1 MMRDRIASLR
11 KELNL
16 SQAKFAESVGLSR
29 NFIGLVEGGERSLS
43 DRSID
48 DICKVHHVNKE
59 WLETGKG
66 TMFVNLT
73 RNQQIYE
80 YANSVVSLSDDN
92 FKKKF
97 LLLLSNLSE
106 SDWERFETLFR
117 MLAEDSNKTE

>member
-80 YANSVVSLSDDN
+80 YANKVVSLPDDN

-117 MLAEDSNKTE
+117 MLSDDSNKTE

>member
-1 MMRDRIASLR
+1 MRDRIASLR

-80 YANSVVSLSDDN
+80 YANKVVSLSDDN

-117 MLAEDSNKTE
+117 MLADDSNKTE